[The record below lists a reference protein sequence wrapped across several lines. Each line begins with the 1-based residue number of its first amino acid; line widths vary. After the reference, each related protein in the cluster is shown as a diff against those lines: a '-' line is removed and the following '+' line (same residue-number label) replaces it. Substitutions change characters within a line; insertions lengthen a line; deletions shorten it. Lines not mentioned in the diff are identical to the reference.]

1 MINYSYYCRELIL
14 FSRCVN
20 FVLQY
25 VDTDVLVQLVPRLVD
40 IIKGNPS
47 IVTRAG
53 AAHVV
58 VTLTH
63 QVK

>member
-1 MINYSYYCRELIL
+1 M
-14 FSRCVN
+14 
-20 FVLQY
+20 
-25 VDTDVLVQLVPRLVD
+25 DTDVLVQLVPRLVD